1 MSDRA
6 AIVILNGRF
15 NNGDGGRIP
24 EMLPARSGIIVRR
37 HSGDFTD
44 MNQASLSSTAPDYVR
59 NARLKAWV
67 GGVAALTRPDRIVW
81 CDGSQEEYDRLCAEL
96 VDAGKMIRLDAV
108 KRPNSYLACSSPSDV
123 ARVEDRTFICSA
135 DKEDAGPNNNWE
147 DPARMRET
155 LNGLFAGCMR
165 GRTMYVIPFSMGP
178 LGSPIAHIGV
188 EISDSPYVVINMR
201 IMTRMGR
208 AVVDLLGESGDFVP
222 CLHSV
227 GAPLEAGQ
235 TDERWPCNN
244 TKYIVHF
251 PETREIWSFGSGY
264 GGNALLGKKCFA
276 LRIASTMARDEGW
289 LAEHML
295 ILGVAA
301 PDGEKSYIAAAF
313 PSACGKTNFAMMIPP
328 NALDGWKVTT
338 VGDDIAWIKPGKDG
352 RLYAINPEAGYFG
365 VAPGTSVKTNFNAM
379 ATLKE
384 NVIFTNVALTDDGDV
399 WWEGMTQEVPTHL
412 TDWTGQDWTPDI
424 GKRTGRKAA
433 HPNARFTAPSSQ
445 CPSIDP
451 DWENPA
457 GVPISAFIFGGRRST
472 TVPLVYEA
480 FNWNFGVYMAA
491 TLGSETTAAA
501 TGQMGV
507 VRRDPFAMLPFCGYH
522 MGDYFNHWLRIGHTI
537 EHAPRIF
544 TVNWFRQDAKGSFIW
559 PGFSENMRV
568 LKWIV
573 NRIRNQA
580 AARET
585 VLGWMPRFE
594 DIDWSGFEGL
604 SRAQFDALMAVD
616 TAMWREELK
625 LHADWFEK
633 LKSRL
638 PREMSLRHE
647 LFELALVD

>member
-1 MSDRA
+1 
-6 AIVILNGRF
+6 
-15 NNGDGGRIP
+15 
-24 EMLPARSGIIVRR
+24 
-37 HSGDFTD
+37 
-44 MNQASLSSTAPDYVR
+44 MNQRLSQSAAPDYVR
-59 NARLKAWV
+59 NRKLKDWV
-67 GGVAALTRPDRIVW
+67 AEIATLTEPDSIVW
-81 CDGSQEEYDRLCAEL
+81 CDGSDEEYQRLCDDMVA
-96 VDAGKMIRLDAV
+96 AGSMVRLNPA
-108 KRPNSYLACSSPSDV
+108 KRPNSFLACSDPSDV
-123 ARVEDRTFICSA
+123 ARVEDRTFICSS
-135 DKEDAGPNNNWE
+135 DREDAGPNNNWE
-147 DPARMRET
+147 DPARMKLVLR
-155 LNGLFAGCMR
+155 GLFKGCMR

-178 LGSPIAHIGV
+178 IGSPIAHIGV
-188 EISDSPYVVINMR
+188 EISDSAYVVVNMK

-208 AVVDLLGESGDFVP
+208 KVFDHLGEDGAFVP

-227 GAPLEAGQ
+227 GLPLEVGQ
-235 TDERWPCNN
+235 KDLPWPCNKKH
-244 TKYIVHF
+244 KYIVHF

-295 ILGVAA
+295 ILGVEN
-301 PDGEKSYIAAAF
+301 PQGEKSYVAAAF
-313 PSACGKTNFAMMIPP
+313 PSACGKTNFSMLIPP
-328 NALDGWKVTT
+328 QSLGGWKVTT

-365 VAPGTSVKTNFNAM
+365 VAPGTSEKTNFNAM
-379 ATLKE
+379 MTLKE

-399 WWEGMTQEVPTHL
+399 WWEGMSKEVPAHL
-412 TDWTGQDWTPDI
+412 IDWTGQDWTPEI
-424 GKRTGRKAA
+424 GRQTGRKAA
-433 HPNARFTAPSSQ
+433 HPNSRFTVAASQ

-457 GVPISAFIFGGRRST
+457 GVPIAAFVFGGRRST

-522 MGDYFNHWLRIGHTI
+522 MGDYFNHWLRIGHAI
-537 EHAPRIF
+537 RHAPRIF
-544 TVNWFRQDAKGSFIW
+544 TVNWFRHDKDGNFMW
-559 PGFSENMRV
+559 PGFGENMRV

-573 NRIRNQA
+573 DRVKGRA

-585 VLGWMPRFE
+585 TLGWMPKFE
-594 DIDWSGFEGL
+594 DIDWSGFAGL
-604 SRAQFDALMAVD
+604 THEQFDELTAVD
-616 TAMWREELK
+616 VAMWREELK
-625 LHADWFEK
+625 LHAEWFEK

-638 PREMSLRHE
+638 PRELLLKRE
-647 LFELALVD
+647 LFELALID